1 MNNYNKA
8 AIPLIAIALVVFG
21 LFLGIFL
28 AKNKGGNLQS
38 IRSAGNY
45 NQKLTDIIDV
55 IDQEYVDSVDKKI
68 LFEKA
73 ITSLLHDLDPHSNY
87 IAAEDLAEMSES
99 IQGRF
104 GGVGIRF
111 TIYDDTLNVV
121 NVVENSPAFREGIQ
135 KFDQIIVV
143 DGEPIAN
150 VKLTNDKVR
159 KMLKGEE
166 GTPVDVTILRK
177 GETMDK
183 RIIRGS
189 VPVESIS
196 AYYMITKDIGYI
208 RLGQFSMLSANE
220 FYKAAFDL
228 KNQGMKKLLFDLRYN
243 GGGVLGS
250 AVSILETLLD
260 KGTPIVSTK
269 GKNSPERVI
278 YAEGKPFLKDVEVA
292 VLINSS
298 SASASE
304 IVAGAIQDNDRGII
318 LGRRSFGKGLVQQD
332 IGLKDGS
339 NLRLTVSRYYTPT
352 GRSIQKPYEGS
363 YEEYLMDEM
372 QRYETGE
379 LYEVDSTLMVDSLKY
394 VTPKGKVVYGGGGIM
409 PDIFIPMDTSG
420 NSFYYRKLFYANAFN
435 EYAYYFARFHDLDK
449 YGSVQKFNS
458 EFKVVEPLLQSFY
471 EYAEKNLKI
480 VFNKEQAEVSKELI
494 ASNLK
499 AEIAR
504 QGWLELGAY
513 YIYNQRDK
521 EIKRAIEELN
531 KMGNK

>member
-449 YGSVQKFNS
+449 YGSVQKFNR